1 MRTQLETDDSQ
12 TPWAW
17 FPQHLTFYPSFCNK
31 GIISGSSNWALCT
44 SFAEHSA
51 QGGGL
56 ARHLSSHAE
65 FWSTSV
71 FVPFCRWYQLQY
83 PVVRISSDPVP
94 QLMSVG
100 PAPVNEQPWAGER
113 WLWCSETY
121 GGGNWANSFLRSMHG
136 WQLSLR
142 TMSISPSSVNVRD
155 CFLGLYIIF
164 IYYIIYFLCK
174 FQHVSMNYCKARTHL
189 QAAYIRQEVVFG
201 VHDAVLV
208 TDATGKGVAGQNR
221 KLVMKQPSISLAPD
235 LARARWIGKG
245 KGEEK

>member
-1 MRTQLETDDSQ
+1 MKVPTIIPKDFEAYHKCCSQEQKCFAILHHKTVGIWLSSCACIYIIMKYIICFFYVFFKESMRTQLETDDSQ

-100 PAPVNEQPWAGER
+100 PAPVNEQP
-113 WLWCSETY
+113 
-121 GGGNWANSFLRSMHG
+121 
-136 WQLSLR
+136 
-142 TMSISPSSVNVRD
+142 
-155 CFLGLYIIF
+155 
-164 IYYIIYFLCK
+164 
-174 FQHVSMNYCKARTHL
+174 
-189 QAAYIRQEVVFG
+189 
-201 VHDAVLV
+201 
-208 TDATGKGVAGQNR
+208 
-221 KLVMKQPSISLAPD
+221 
-235 LARARWIGKG
+235 
-245 KGEEK
+245 

>member
-71 FVPFCRWYQLQY
+71 FVPFCRWYQLA
-83 PVVRISSDPVP
+83 IS
-94 QLMSVG
+94 
-100 PAPVNEQPWAGER
+100 
-113 WLWCSETY
+113 C
-121 GGGNWANSFLRSMHG
+121 
-136 WQLSLR
+136 
-142 TMSISPSSVNVRD
+142 
-155 CFLGLYIIF
+155 
-164 IYYIIYFLCK
+164 
-174 FQHVSMNYCKARTHL
+174 
-189 QAAYIRQEVVFG
+189 
-201 VHDAVLV
+201 
-208 TDATGKGVAGQNR
+208 GQNIVRSRPAVDVSWPSTSKWTAMSRWKMIMMFWNLWWR
-221 KLVMKQPSISLAPD
+221 KLGKQFLEEHAWVTAEFENYVYISVL
-235 LARARWIGKG
+235 GKCQRLFSWLIHYIYILYNLFFVQISTR
-245 KGEEK
+245 